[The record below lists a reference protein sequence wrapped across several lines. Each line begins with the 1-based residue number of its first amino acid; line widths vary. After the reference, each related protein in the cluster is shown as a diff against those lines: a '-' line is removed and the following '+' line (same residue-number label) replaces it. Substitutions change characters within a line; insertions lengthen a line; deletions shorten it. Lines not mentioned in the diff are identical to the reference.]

1 MNKIRL
7 GTLTYHK
14 ADNYGAVLQAYA
26 LCKYLQDKGYDAGN
40 IDYWPRH
47 HSEVY
52 KLGCWNSAIFSSLG
66 KKGKIKYMLYYPY
79 ILFKNYWRKKNFD
92 RFREKFMTIVPCDI
106 NYNAVFYG
114 SDTIWNRWNLNGLH
128 KGFDQVYWGGGDIKT
143 KYRFAYSPSMG
154 NVIDTEETKKQC
166 NDFLP
171 LFNKIS
177 VRESE
182 LQKKLQDWG
191 FRDIVKVVDPT
202 MLLSMEQWKKIGGLK
217 QTRKKYLLCYNL
229 ENSPI
234 IDKLAETISKEQGIR
249 RVNITG
255 TIQTTFCADTVDTA
269 GPIEFL
275 SLFSDAS
282 YILTSSFHGVVF
294 SIIFNKMFC
303 FHSSTETERITSL
316 LRACHL
322 EDRFIDNSNTDII
335 YKQIDYQKVGTL
347 LDDMI
352 KSSKEYIDTCLSEVE
367 NNGRNL

>member
-1 MNKIRL
+1 MNKIKL

-26 LCKYLQDKGYDAGN
+26 LCKYLQDRGYDAGN
-40 IDYWPRH
+40 IDYWPIH
-47 HSEVY
+47 HAEVY
-52 KLGCWNSAIFSSLG
+52 KLWCWNRNVFSNLG
-66 KKGKIKYMLYYPY
+66 KRGKLKYVLKFPY
-79 ILFKNYWRKKNFD
+79 FLLKNYCRKRNFD
-92 RFREKFMTIVPCDI
+92 KFRNHYMTMVSEKEDFD
-106 NYNAVFYG
+106 AVFYG
-114 SDTIWNRWNLNGLH
+114 SDTIWNHWNLNSLH
-128 KGFDQVYWGGGDIKT
+128 KGFDEVYWGGGNIKT
-143 KYRFAYSPSMG
+143 KYRFSYAPSMG
-154 NVIDTEETKKQC
+154 NVIDTQETENHCKKY
-166 NDFLP
+166 LP
-171 LFNKIS
+171 LFTKIS

-182 LQKKLQDWG
+182 LQIKFQDWG

-217 QTRKKYLLCYNL
+217 QTRKKYLICYNL

-255 TIQTTFCADTVDTA
+255 TVQTTFCADTVDTA

-303 FHSSTETERITSL
+303 FHSSTETERISSL

-347 LDDMI
+347 LDDMV